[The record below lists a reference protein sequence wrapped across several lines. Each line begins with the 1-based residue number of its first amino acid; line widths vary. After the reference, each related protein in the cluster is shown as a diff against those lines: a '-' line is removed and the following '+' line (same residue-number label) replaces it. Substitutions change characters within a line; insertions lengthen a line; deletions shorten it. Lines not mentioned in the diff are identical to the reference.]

1 MQKSITLWLTL
12 ALTVKGTFPERTGRK
27 TEFNEMTQKQR
38 EETNATFLRENGME
52 VFFLIAPFGKPEMY
66 PIIHVYPGRKFG
78 KC

>member
-1 MQKSITLWLTL
+1 
-12 ALTVKGTFPERTGRK
+12 
-27 TEFNEMTQKQR
+27 MTQKQR
-38 EETNATFLRENGME
+38 EETNATFFRENGME